1 MDVKWIKLNVGMFD
15 GNSFKR
21 IKKAEIGGESFRDK
35 LTAVW
40 FELLD
45 FAGKCNAGGQL
56 IESPEIPFASLD
68 DIAILIDRTPKELEL
83 CMQFYITNRMV
94 TVIDDIYMLTNWAK
108 YQNTDELEKIREQ
121 NRVRQKKW
129 YDKQKLLPNA
139 DLTLDITL
147 PNATEEDKERDK
159 DLDKRI
165 NYQLI
170 ADMYNEICISFP
182 RLTSLSEKRK
192 QAIKARL
199 NTYSVDKFR
208 EMFTKAESSAFL
220 KGKNSRNWSATFDWM
235 LKDANFA
242 KILDG
247 NYDDAKPAE
256 IKSDASYDLDKFQK
270 ESLFGELKYERKKK

>member
-15 GNSFKR
+15 GNSFKK
-21 IKKAEIGGESFRDK
+21 IKKAKIGGESFRDK

-56 IESPEIPFASLD
+56 IESPEIPFASIE
-68 DIAILIDRTPKELEL
+68 DIAILIDREPEELQL
-83 CMQFYITNRMV
+83 CMQFYISNRMV

-121 NRVRQKKW
+121 NRIRQQNRR
-129 YDKQKLLPNA
+129 DKMKALQCDSNVTV
-139 DLTLDITL
+139 TLCH
-147 PNATEEDKERDK
+147 ATKEDKERDK
-159 DLDKRI
+159 DLDKRN

-182 RLTSLSEKRK
+182 RVTSLSEKRK

-199 NTYSVDKFR
+199 KTYTIEQFK
-208 EMFTKAESSAFL
+208 EMFAKAEASTFL
-220 KGKNSRNWSATFDWM
+220 KGKNKRDWQANFDWM
-235 LKDANFA
+235 MKDANFA

-256 IKSDASYDLDKFQK
+256 TKTTASYDIDEFRDR
-270 ESLFGELKYERKKK
+270 SLHSDLKYERKKK